1 MTMMQESNLRMS
13 ASKPYAG
20 KLSTGQRYLIGT
32 ISADCDNRRTPL
44 TIAVSRPGESTFSA
58 LFRIREAI
66 TQQPGESHP
75 EGRLA
80 YPYAVERDGKLYVG
94 FSNDGGRGAN
104 RNSAELAVFPVG
116 SLREDSK
123 DH

>member
-1 MTMMQESNLRMS
+1 MS

-32 ISADCDNRRTPL
+32 ISSDCDNRRTPL
-44 TIAVSRPGESTFSA
+44 TIAVSRPGESTFSV
-58 LFRIREAI
+58 LFRIRDAI
-66 TQQPGESHP
+66 TQQPDKSHP
-75 EGRLA
+75 KGCLA
-80 YPYAVERDGKLYVG
+80 YPFAVERDGKLYVG

-104 RNSAELAVFPVG
+104 RNSGELAVFPVG
-116 SLREDSK
+116 SLLWDSS